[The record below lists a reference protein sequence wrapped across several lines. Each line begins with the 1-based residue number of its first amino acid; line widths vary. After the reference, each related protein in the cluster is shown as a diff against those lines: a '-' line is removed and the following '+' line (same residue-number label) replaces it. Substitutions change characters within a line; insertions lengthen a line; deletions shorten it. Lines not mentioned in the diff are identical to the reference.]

1 MASKKEVKEVDY
13 VSKQAN
19 LTAQV
24 ESERQAAKKWWDE
37 YGMVYLDDAKPE
49 DFTYDNRIQ
58 VLKNKLAEDKYAR
71 SDPVWLAWLAP
82 DLCLLSDRLGSR
94 KRRSTRR
101 APSTAVARRSR
112 SAARSS
118 DACSQPRI

>member
-19 LTAQV
+19 LTAQI

-37 YGMVYLDDAKPE
+37 YGMCYLDDAKPE

-58 VLKNKLAEDKYAR
+58 VLKNKLAEEK
-71 SDPVWLAWLAP
+71 
-82 DLCLLSDRLGSR
+82 
-94 KRRSTRR
+94 
-101 APSTAVARRSR
+101 
-112 SAARSS
+112 
-118 DACSQPRI
+118 